1 MELKYEA
8 IGRPRL
14 TKIQY
19 WKRRAQRMN
28 RMITVVSFAVFL
40 LGLCIGL
47 FLGTF

>member
-8 IGRPRL
+8 IGRARL
-14 TKIQY
+14 TKAQY
-19 WKRRAQRMN
+19 WKRQAMRMS
-28 RMITVVSFAVFL
+28 RMITAVSFAAFS